1 MRRPELCRRWPRFWP
16 TATGAGGRRRHRP
29 RCQSSQMCAKD
40 EYCWDDPAAGEAEV
54 ATALASLRASHRF
67 DADRVVLAGASQ
79 GGKLAITMSLAAP
92 TRGFIAVV
100 PAVRNTEVFGDSI
113 KFAAERG
120 AKGYIIT
127 GERDHF
133 LAGAVDLQRFLDSG
147 GVPCRVEVVAG
158 MPHTFPEDFPERL
171 ARAARFVMD

>member
-1 MRRPELCRRWPRFWP
+1 
-16 TATGAGGRRRHRP
+16 
-29 RCQSSQMCAKD
+29 
-40 EYCWDDPAAGEAEV
+40 
-54 ATALASLRASHRF
+54 
-67 DADRVVLAGASQ
+67 VLAGASQ
-79 GGKLAITMSLAAP
+79 GGRLAITMSLAAP

-127 GERDHF
+127 GDRDHF